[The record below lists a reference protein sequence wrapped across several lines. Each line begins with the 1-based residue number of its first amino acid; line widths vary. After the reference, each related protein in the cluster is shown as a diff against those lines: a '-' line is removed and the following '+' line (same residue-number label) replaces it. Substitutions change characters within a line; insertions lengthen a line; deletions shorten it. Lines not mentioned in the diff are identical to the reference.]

1 MSMAPGM
8 NSLMNMLML
17 NSMGMSMNMNS
28 LTNLLM
34 TDHMGM
40 IMSLM
45 LMTGI
50 LTAHMPMT
58 MAMIIAM
65 MMTYKFNITKHKRLA
80 EAAVKAVLQA
90 FLFCPINFA
99 GNLWQAI
106 VVVFY

>member
-1 MSMAPGM
+1 MSMAPSM
-8 NSLMNMLML
+8 NSLMNILML

-65 MMTYKFNITKHKRLA
+65 MMTNKFNITKHKRLA

>member
-1 MSMAPGM
+1 MSMAPSM

-17 NSMGMSMNMNS
+17 NSMGMNMNMNS

-65 MMTYKFNITKHKRLA
+65 MMTNNLISQNTKG
-80 EAAVKAVLQA
+80 LQK
-90 FLFCPINFA
+90 LP
-99 GNLWQAI
+99 
-106 VVVFY
+106 

>member
-1 MSMAPGM
+1 
-8 NSLMNMLML
+8 
-17 NSMGMSMNMNS
+17 MNS

-65 MMTYKFNITKHKRLA
+65 MMTNKFNITKHKRLA

>member
-1 MSMAPGM
+1 MSMAPSM

-17 NSMGMSMNMNS
+17 NSMGMNMNS

-65 MMTYKFNITKHKRLA
+65 MMTNNLISQNTKG
-80 EAAVKAVLQA
+80 LQK
-90 FLFCPINFA
+90 L
-99 GNLWQAI
+99 L
-106 VVVFY
+106 